1 MEDRFFTEKVN
12 LQDWWDIAIAY
23 HPTDTGKILINIP
36 GAGGSVDGYK
46 NKYINLGNYIQE
58 KELSS
63 FVRIPNDRPQEPIL
77 TARTVIN
84 YVLENSKK
92 ICGVDKPE
100 IWLMGF
106 STGGASVLLT
116 AWEYPEIKK
125 VLAINPFL
133 EFKNIRKDIKK
144 YLPRYEGKI
153 FTVIGEEDSVIATD
167 TIQYIHKYAKDIK
180 TYLVPQCDHQFTGR
194 DNSKL
199 LSQLPGFFFRDL
211 YINQSSLPSPD
222 SGIVLLDS

>member
-1 MEDRFFTEKVN
+1 MDKEHFTEKIN
-12 LQDWWDIAIAY
+12 LNDWWDIPVTY
-23 HPTDTGKILINIP
+23 HPTKTGKIIINIP
-36 GAGGSVDGYK
+36 GAGGSLDGYK
-46 NKYINLGNYIQE
+46 NKYLNLGNYMQRKDIA
-58 KELSS
+58 S
-63 FVRIPNDRPQEPIL
+63 FVRISNDRPQDTIL

-84 YVLENSKK
+84 YSVDNAKE
-92 ICGVDKPE
+92 ICGLKKPE

-106 STGGASVLLT
+106 SAGGASVLLT

-133 EFKNIRKDIKK
+133 EFKNVRKDIKK
-144 YLPRYEGKI
+144 YLPRYEGKT
-153 FTVIGEEDSVIATD
+153 FVVIGEEDSVIATD